1 MERIKDSPIADPTVS
16 SSVAPVVLIQNRK
29 GGGLA
34 MSMVEVT
41 VVVREC
47 VCVSRLRSAWAM
59 SAVASQQ
66 SITTQP
72 NFRGEQLQK
81 FSQRR
86 VDNSDIRRKLTETI
100 WIENEDSGGTLG
112 QEE

>member
-72 NFRGEQLQK
+72 NFRGEQLREILTKESRQFRYK
-81 FSQRR
+81 EKTNR
-86 VDNSDIRRKLTETI
+86 DDLDRK
-100 WIENEDSGGTLG
+100 
-112 QEE
+112 